1 MFLSRSPLR
10 ISLAGGGTDLPSYYK
25 LKGGLVISAAINKY
39 IYVTVNKTWKKN
51 FLLKYSEIEKKKTIG
66 SIKHNAIRETL
77 SFFKVPDYLEISSIS
92 DVPAGTGLGS
102 SGTFLVGLINVVNSF
117 YNKNLSRYEL
127 ADYACKIEMDIL
139 KEPSGKQDPFISS
152 YGGLKIIKISKNGKT
167 KIEELKI
174 SQDFSEELDDS
185 FLTYFTGYT
194 RQSKNILGEQEKK
207 TKKKNKELIQ
217 SLDFVKEIANETI
230 NVFQRGSVKDYADL
244 MNEHWNYKM
253 KRSKNMSSN
262 SINNLIEYGLQ
273 NGALGAKLIGAGGGG
288 FVLFITKDKLKL
300 RSKMKNLKL
309 QELKYN
315 FDYDGSVILG
325 RN

>member
-1 MFLSRSPLR
+1 MFLCRSPLR
-10 ISLAGGGTDLPSYYK
+10 ISIAGGGTDLPSYYK

-39 IYVTVNKTWKKN
+39 IYVSVNKTWKKS
-51 FLLKYSEIEKKKTIG
+51 FLLKYSEIEKRKTVN
-66 SIKHNAIRETL
+66 SIKHKAIRETL
-77 SFFKVPDYLEISSIS
+77 NFFDVTDYLEISSIS

-102 SGTFLVGLINVVNSF
+102 SGTFLVGLINVINSF

-127 ADYACKIEMDIL
+127 ADNACKIEMGIL

-167 KIEELKI
+167 RVEDLKI
-174 SQDFSEELDDS
+174 SQDFSQELDDS

-194 RQSKNILGEQEKK
+194 RQSKKILGEQEKK
-207 TKKKNKELIQ
+207 TKKKDKELLE
-217 SLDFVKEIANETI
+217 SLDFVKDIANETI
-230 NVFQRGSVKDYADL
+230 SVFQRGSVEDYANL

-262 SINNLIEYGLQ
+262 SINNLIEYGLK

-288 FVLFITKDKLKL
+288 FVLFITKDKIKL

-315 FDYDGSVILG
+315 FDYDGSIILG

>member
-1 MFLSRSPLR
+1 M
-10 ISLAGGGTDLPSYYK
+10 G
-25 LKGGLVISAAINKY
+25 
-39 IYVTVNKTWKKN
+39 
-51 FLLKYSEIEKKKTIG
+51 
-66 SIKHNAIRETL
+66 
-77 SFFKVPDYLEISSIS
+77 
-92 DVPAGTGLGS
+92 
-102 SGTFLVGLINVVNSF
+102 
-117 YNKNLSRYEL
+117 
-127 ADYACKIEMDIL
+127 IL

-167 KIEELKI
+167 RVEDLKI
-174 SQDFSEELDDS
+174 SQDFSQELDDS

-194 RQSKNILGEQEKK
+194 RQSKKILGEQEKK
-207 TKKKNKELIQ
+207 TKKKDKELLE
-217 SLDFVKEIANETI
+217 SLDFVKDIANETI
-230 NVFQRGSVKDYADL
+230 SVFQRGSVEDYASL

-262 SINNLIEYGLQ
+262 SINNLIEYGLK

-288 FVLFITKDKLKL
+288 FVLFITKDKIKL

-315 FDYDGSVILG
+315 FDYDGSIILG

>member
-51 FLLKYSEIEKKKTIG
+51 FLLKYSEIEKKKKIT

-77 SFFKVPDYLEISSIS
+77 SFFKIPDYLEISSIS

-127 ADYACKIEMDIL
+127 ADNACKIEMDIL
-139 KEPSGKQDPFISS
+139 KEPSGKQDPFISG
-152 YGGLKIIKISKNGKT
+152 YGGLKIIRISKNGKT

-174 SQDFSEELDDS
+174 SQDFIEELDDS

-217 SLDFVKEIANETI
+217 SLDFVKEIANESI
-230 NVFQRGSVKDYADL
+230 NVFQRGSVQDYANL

-262 SINNLIEYGLQ
+262 SINNLIEYGLH

-309 QELKYN
+309 LELKYN

>member
-10 ISLAGGGTDLPSYYK
+10 ISLAGGGTDLPSYYN

-66 SIKHNAIRETL
+66 LIKHNAIRETL
-77 SFFKVPDYLEISSIS
+77 NFFKIPDYLEISSIS

-127 ADYACKIEMDIL
+127 AENACKIEMDIL

-194 RQSKNILGEQEKK
+194 RQSKKILGEQEKK

-217 SLDFVKEIANETI
+217 SLDFVKDIAKETI
-230 NVFQRGSVKDYADL
+230 SIFKRGSVQDYANL

-262 SINNLIEYGLQ
+262 SINSLIEYGLK

-288 FVLFITKDKLKL
+288 FVLFITKDKLRL

>member
-77 SFFKVPDYLEISSIS
+77 SFFKVSDYLEISSIS

-230 NVFQRGSVKDYADL
+230 NVFQRGSIKDYADL

>member
-1 MFLSRSPLR
+1 MFLCRSPLR
-10 ISLAGGGTDLPSYYK
+10 ISIAGGGTDLPSYYK

-39 IYVTVNKTWKKN
+39 IYVSVNKTWKKS
-51 FLLKYSEIEKKKTIG
+51 FLLKYSEIEKRKTIS
-66 SIKHNAIRETL
+66 SIKHNAIRETMNFL
-77 SFFKVPDYLEISSIS
+77 NVPDYLEISSIS

-102 SGTFLVGLINVVNSF
+102 SGTFLVGLINVINSF

-127 ADYACKIEMDIL
+127 ADNACKIEMEIL

-167 KIEELKI
+167 RAEDLKI
-174 SQDFSEELDDS
+174 SQDFSQELDES

-194 RQSKNILGEQEKK
+194 RQSKKILGEQEKK
-207 TKKKNKELIQ
+207 TKKRNKELIE
-217 SLDFVKEIANETI
+217 SLDFVKDIANETI
-230 NVFQRGSVKDYADL
+230 SVFKSGSIEDYASL

-262 SINNLIEYGLQ
+262 SINNLIEYGLK